1 MPKKTLVVTRRLTEE
16 VESRISR
23 EYVARFNAEERLS
36 DELMNM
42 SAGADAM
49 LITQQ
54 DVTDARVLSRLPSSV
69 RTIARRMQKEAP
81 R

>member
-23 EYVARFNAEERLS
+23 AYVARFNADERLS

-42 SAGADAM
+42 SAGADAL

-54 DVTDARVLSRLPSSV
+54 DVTDAQVLSRLPSSV
-69 RTIARRMQKEAP
+69 RAIARRMQKEP